1 MLEKQKVK
9 SFLKIKDKYIEFI
22 SFGDFSDGKPTLILL
37 HEGLG
42 SVSMW
47 KEIPELIFRHTKLNV
62 MVYSRFGYGESS
74 DCELPRP
81 LNYMTVEAEK
91 YLPIIIKKLKIK
103 NYILIGH
110 SDGGTIAALASSLG
124 NNNLLGTILL
134 APHFFIEKS
143 NLIAIKKTV
152 NEYENGSLRP
162 RLNKYHNNVDCAFNG
177 WSNVWLNKKF
187 KDWDITNCIPK
198 IKIPVLGIQGLND
211 PYGSVEQLNIIQKK
225 IKGTFKKKLI
235 NNCGHNPFND
245 HPKTTLELINNF
257 IKNLV

>member
-1 MLEKQKVK
+1 MFEKQKVK
-9 SFLKIKDKYIEFI
+9 SFLKIEDKYIEFM
-22 SFGDFSDGKPTLILL
+22 SFGDFSNGKPVLILM

-47 KEIPELIFRHTKLNV
+47 KEIPELIFRQTKLNV

-81 LNYMTVEAEK
+81 LDYMTIEAEK
-91 YLPIIIKKLKIK
+91 YLPIIIQNLKIK
-103 NYILIGH
+103 NYFLIGH
-110 SDGGTIAALASSLG
+110 SDGATIAALASSL
-124 NNNLLGTILL
+124 NDNYLLGTILL

-152 NEYENGSLRP
+152 NEYEDGSLRP
-162 RLNKYHNNVDCAFNG
+162 RLKKYHNNVDNAFYG
-177 WSNVWLNKKF
+177 WSNVWLDKKF
-187 KDWDITNCIPK
+187 KKWDITNNISN
-198 IKIPVLGIQGLND
+198 IKTPVLGIQGMND

-225 IKGTFKKKLI
+225 IKGPFKKKLI

-245 HPKTTLELINNF
+245 HPETILKLINNF
-257 IKNLV
+257 TKNLA